1 MTKNTN
7 TCNTCISDIIS
18 RRDFLKVA
26 GAVAGGI
33 TAAGALTQVGLAS
46 SGEGNTPLED
56 QKALLYDA
64 TYCVGCR
71 ECEIACKE
79 DNNLKEE
86 DVDDLAGN
94 TWTLIKL
101 YESEDGLESSFR
113 KYQCMHCV
121 DPACVASCPV
131 GALEKSDAGPVLY
144 DSIKCIGC
152 RYCMQACPYG
162 VPAYD
167 WSEPYP
173 LIQKCDLCYDRYT
186 GDTACSAACAPGAL
200 ISGTRGELLAI
211 AKERIQ
217 ANPGKYYEDRV
228 FGEHD
233 GGGTSVL
240 ILSSVAFEKNGLPP
254 LTEESIPEKGH
265 TATKAVPYIFGG
277 AAGLMALAY
286 RATMTDEERVQL
298 QKEHSKEEEEGETA

>member
-1 MTKNTN
+1 MTNKTNN
-7 TCNTCISDIIS
+7 TCHTCVSDLS

-26 GAVAGGI
+26 GAVAGSL
-33 TAAGALTQVGLAS
+33 TTAGALTQVGLAS
-46 SGEGNTPLED
+46 SGEGNIPLED

-71 ECEIACKE
+71 ECEVACKE
-79 DNNLKEE
+79 DNHLKEE
-86 DVDDLAGN
+86 DVDDLSGN
-94 TWTLIKL
+94 TFTLIKL
-101 YESEDGLESSFR
+101 YQSEDGTEESFR

-131 GALEKSDAGPVLY
+131 GALEKSDEGPVLY
-144 DSIKCIGC
+144 EAIKCIGC

-173 LIQKCDLCYDRYT
+173 LIAKCDLCYDRHD
-186 GDTACSAACAPGAL
+186 GPACASACTPGAL
-200 ISGTRGELLAI
+200 ISGTRGELLEI
-211 AKERIQ
+211 AKERIK

-228 FGEHD
+228 FGEYD

-240 ILSSVAFEKNGLPP
+240 ILSGVAFEKIGLPP
-254 LTEESIPEKGH
+254 LSEESIPH
-265 TATKAVPYIFGG
+265 HVHPATKAVPYIFGG
-277 AAGLMALAY
+277 AASLMTAAY
-286 RATMTDEERVQL
+286 MATKEDEE
-298 QKEHSKEEEEGETA
+298 KNKEEGETE

>member
-1 MTKNTN
+1 MTKNSNN
-7 TCNTCISDIIS
+7 TCHTCVSDLS

-26 GAVAGGI
+26 GAVAGSL
-33 TAAGALTQVGLAS
+33 TAAGTLTQVGLAS
-46 SGEGNTPLED
+46 SGGGDIPLED

-64 TYCVGCR
+64 TYCVGCK
-71 ECEIACKE
+71 ECEVACKE
-79 DNNLKEE
+79 DNHLKEE
-86 DVDDLAGN
+86 DVDDLSGN
-94 TWTLIKL
+94 TFTLIKL
-101 YESEDGLESSFR
+101 YQSEDGSEESFR

-131 GALEKSDAGPVLY
+131 GALEKSDEGPVLY
-144 DSIKCIGC
+144 EAIKCIGC

-173 LIQKCDLCYDRYT
+173 LIAKCDLCFDRHD
-186 GDTACSAACAPGAL
+186 GPACALACAPGAL
-200 ISGTRGELLAI
+200 ISGTRGELLEI
-211 AKERIQ
+211 AKERIK

-240 ILSSVAFEKNGLPP
+240 ILSAVAFEDIGLPP
-254 LTEESIPEKGH
+254 LSEESIPH
-265 TATKAVPYIFGG
+265 HVHPATKAVPYIFGG
-277 AAGLMALAY
+277 AAGLMTAAY
-286 RATMTDEERVQL
+286 MATKDDEA
-298 QKEHSKEEEEGETA
+298 KNKEEGEIE

>member
-1 MTKNTN
+1 MTKKTNN
-7 TCNTCISDIIS
+7 TCNTCASNLS

-26 GAVAGGI
+26 GTITGGLAASAALAG
-33 TAAGALTQVGLAS
+33 TALAS
-46 SGEGNTPLED
+46 SGDGDIPLED

-71 ECEIACKE
+71 ECELACKI

-86 DVDDLAGN
+86 DVDDLAGH

-101 YESEDGLESSFR
+101 YQSEDGEEESFR

-121 DPACVASCPV
+121 NPACVTSCPV
-131 GALEKSDAGPVLY
+131 GALEKTDQGPVVYESL
-144 DSIKCIGC
+144 KCIGC

-167 WSEPYP
+167 WSESYP
-173 LIQKCDLCYDRYT
+173 LIAKCDLCFDRHD
-186 GDTACSAACAPGAL
+186 GTACALACAPGAL
-200 ISGTRGELLAI
+200 VSGTRGELLKI
-211 AKERIQ
+211 AKERIV
-217 ANPGKYYEDRV
+217 ANPGKYHEDRV

-240 ILSSVAFEKNGLPP
+240 ILSAVSFDKIGLPP
-254 LTEESIPEKGH
+254 LTEKAIPHYGEA
-265 TATKAVPYIFGG
+265 ATRAVPYIFGG
-277 AAGLMALAY
+277 AAGLTAIAY
-286 RATMTDEERVQL
+286 RATMSAEERQEL
-298 QKEHSKEEEEGETA
+298 ANKSSKKEGETE

>member
-1 MTKNTN
+1 MNKTTNN
-7 TCNTCISDIIS
+7 TCNTCMSDIS
-18 RRDFLKVA
+18 RKDFLKVA

-33 TAAGALTQVGLAS
+33 TAASALTQVGLAS
-46 SGEGNTPLED
+46 SGGGDTHTENH
-56 QKALLYDA
+56 KALLYDA

-86 DVDDLAGN
+86 DVDDLAGH

-101 YESEDGLESSFR
+101 YESKDGTEESFR

-121 DPACVASCPV
+121 DPACVTSCPV
-131 GALEKSDAGPVLY
+131 GALEKSDEGPVLY
-144 DSIKCIGC
+144 ESIKCIGC

-167 WSEPYP
+167 WADPYP
-173 LIQKCDLCYDRYT
+173 LIAKCDLCFDRHT

-200 ISGTRGELLAI
+200 ISGTRGELLEI
-211 AKERIQ
+211 AKERIK

-240 ILSSVAFEKNGLPP
+240 ILSGVSFENIGLPP
-254 LTEESIPEKGH
+254 LSEKPIPEYIH
-265 TATKAVPYIFGG
+265 SATKNIPFIFAG
-277 AAGLMALAY
+277 AASLMTAAY
-286 RATMTDEERVQL
+286 IATRDNEAKDTDEEG
-298 QKEHSKEEEEGETA
+298 KGEIE